1 MSSAEQSVMEPVSI
15 VSHKESC
22 PQTLKPENTFV
33 FVVLSAQE
41 TLENVSFAAAV
52 SVLPSL
58 AVSNAQHPSSLPC
71 LENQHSAV
79 SMPGASTHKY
89 VAPTKAS
96 APFLSQTELPY
107 SHWGSRLGLPTQ
119 GKAWVGGLAERA
131 PAVNVGVMKRGMLA
145 APVR

>member
-1 MSSAEQSVMEPVSI
+1 MEPVSI
-15 VSHKESC
+15 VSYEESC

-33 FVVLSAQE
+33 FVGLSAQE

-58 AVSNAQHPSSLPC
+58 AVSSVQHPSSLPC

-79 SMPGASTHKY
+79 SMPGVSTHKY

-96 APFLSQTELPY
+96 APLLSQTELSY
-107 SHWGSRLGLPTQ
+107 SHWGSRLGLPTHR
-119 GKAWVGGLAERA
+119 KAWI
-131 PAVNVGVMKRGMLA
+131 GVLLRGHPLSMQ
-145 APVR
+145 VQ